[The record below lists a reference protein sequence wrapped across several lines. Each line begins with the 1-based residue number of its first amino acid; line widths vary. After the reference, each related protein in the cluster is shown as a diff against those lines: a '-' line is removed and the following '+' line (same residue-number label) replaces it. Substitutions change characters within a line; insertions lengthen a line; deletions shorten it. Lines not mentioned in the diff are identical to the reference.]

1 MCDMYSGIFPSLAI
15 GYFSL
20 SLSLPGYRHIHLTC
34 SGNGLEN
41 ASLYVHVGIMDYIG
55 ATGKASK
62 APFKTRKNR
71 EVCVCVYLFLSLCV
85 CVREKV
91 WDSVWVVR
99 WMN

>member
-1 MCDMYSGIFPSLAI
+1 M
-15 GYFSL
+15 
-20 SLSLPGYRHIHLTC
+20 
-34 SGNGLEN
+34 
-41 ASLYVHVGIMDYIG
+41 HVGIMDYIG

-71 EVCVCVYLFLSLCV
+71 EVCVCVYLFLSVCV